1 MARRGGYTIIE
12 VMIVIVVLATLA
24 AIVVP
29 QMSGAQSTSIVAALK
44 RQFQFI
50 DSQVELYRT
59 QHGEQLPTQHADD
72 PLAAGGT
79 NGGWGVMVSDGFL
92 PEEPI
97 NPFNMRSLL
106 EEGTGDDARDLGR
119 EAMQGWFFQVVGE
132 NERLDFFAA
141 GYDAATDSLSTD

>member
-1 MARRGGYTIIE
+1 MARGNGYTIIE
-12 VMIVIVVLATLA
+12 IMIVIVVLATLA

-29 QMSGAQSTSIVAALK
+29 QMGGAQNTSTIAALK

-59 QHGEQLPTQHADD
+59 QNGERFPTQDPDD
-72 PLAAGGT
+72 PLSEGGA
-79 NGGWGVMVSDGFL
+79 NSGWGVMVSEGYL
-92 PEEPI
+92 PEEPL

-106 EEGTGDDARDLGR
+106 VEGTSDDAKDLGR
-119 EAMQGWFFQVVGE
+119 EVPEGWFFQVVGD